1 MDKLFLN
8 YGGDLTQTKISLT
21 SSLISKEFLKI

>member
-8 YGGDLTQTKISLT
+8 YGGDLTQTETSLT
-21 SSLISKEFLKI
+21 SSLISKGFFKI